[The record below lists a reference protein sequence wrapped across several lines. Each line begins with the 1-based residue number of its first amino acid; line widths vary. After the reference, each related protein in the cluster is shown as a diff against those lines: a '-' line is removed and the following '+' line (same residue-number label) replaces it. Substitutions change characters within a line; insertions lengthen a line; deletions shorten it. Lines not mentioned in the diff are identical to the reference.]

1 MHPPFPI
8 DETFEAHIFDAHI
21 FDARIQDACRF
32 GAAPAWNGADAGQSL
47 LEQIEPLLGEG
58 AEPDPT
64 FFVESWTVGVVAAS
78 ENYDRRQQHKRR
90 PESAAWPSFSSF
102 TPIFMTNFASPVPSA
117 IHPISDDVWDEAEME
132 PMPRPLNFEAACRL
146 LGVAVNS
153 TRDQIKAAYRKMA
166 SRYHPDHVVRNGA
179 REQKVAGDRM
189 ATINEAYRMVC
200 GARPDPSME

>member
-8 DETFEAHIFDAHI
+8 DETF
-21 FDARIQDACRF
+21 DARIQDAYRF
-32 GAAPAWNGADAGQSL
+32 GAAPTWNGVDGGQSL

-64 FFVESWTVGVVAAS
+64 FFVESWTVGVAAAS
-78 ENYDRRQQHKRR
+78 ENYSRRRQHQNRR
-90 PESAAWPSFSSF
+90 PEPVVWPCFSSF
-102 TPIFMTNFASPVPSA
+102 TPLFMTESASPVQY
-117 IHPISDDVWDEAEME
+117 SDHRVSRDEGDEAEIE

-166 SRYHPDHVVRNGA
+166 NRYHPDHTARSGA
-179 REQKVAGDRM
+179 HAQKIASDRM
-189 ATINEAYRMVC
+189 AVINEAYRMLC
-200 GARPDPSME
+200 EAPLG